1 MAIRPKKQMPAN
13 KGETGGGAPRGGR
26 GGTGRAKSVEV
37 SPNVTVRA
45 PRGKTIS
52 PAEQARLKNIS
63 KAPKTT
69 KGKKNALEASGKPS
83 KSKKANTQMYEF
95 QSKDGKLVKVNNTA
109 RGFAQEKSM
118 AKNPNVRKRAGFKD

>member
-26 GGTGRAKSVEV
+26 GGVGRAKSVEV

-45 PRGKTIS
+45 PKGKTIS

-69 KGKKNALEASGKPS
+69 KGKSNALKASEKPS
-83 KSKKANTQMYEF
+83 KSKKANTMYVRWTDESGTL
-95 QSKDGKLVKVNNTA
+95 QKQTLSA
-109 RGFAQEKSM
+109 RELAQIQALK
-118 AKNPNVRKRAGFKD
+118 KNPNVRKRAGF